1 MGETSVS
8 IKNLNI
14 PEDLMEFC
22 IFHKFEIDELNNQLI
37 SRVEHKLDLSD
48 FNFVL
53 PDGDELIEG
62 LTKILND
69 PEVYDEELSEI
80 HNIVLSYILIALLFQ
95 KKIWYRNRVTKPIS
109 IIVASIGFYW
119 FFERLF
125 F

>member
-80 HNIVLSYILIALLFQ
+80 HNIVLSYILIVYFS
-95 KKIWYRNRVTKPIS
+95 V
-109 IIVASIGFYW
+109 F
-119 FFERLF
+119 LF
-125 F
+125 FYLILVLV